1 VQVFAEWPLVCNRE
15 KCISKTLKRLWRP
28 ISLMDAWPQ
37 LWIFPAL
44 SQQGTTACISFYFIF
59 RKEENC
65 HVRIVFARPGCSGC
79 HRYYFDPR
87 SVSLFANPLVLN
99 IVPAVS
105 HEADGLPYI
114 GPD

>member
-1 VQVFAEWPLVCNRE
+1 MHQQNIEAAVAPNLLDGRVA
-15 KCISKTLKRLWRP
+15 TT
-28 ISLMDAWPQ
+28 MD
-37 LWIFPAL
+37 FPAL
-44 SQQGTTACISFYFIF
+44 SQQGTTACTSFYFIF